1 MDFRPH
7 LAITWVYI
15 LVVNFIYLS
24 IFLYFVNIFLIFALA
39 LFSWVP
45 ICAYASV
52 FVMRTVISA
61 FAAI

>member
-7 LAITWVYI
+7 LVITWVYI

-24 IFLYFVNIFLIFALA
+24 IFLYFVNIFLIFTLA